1 MSHNINQIQYLIGQ
15 FNSLINAFGQKPEQV
30 KYFKE
35 QSQGIVNLGQL
46 QQNDLDFVYKV
57 LGIQNTSN
65 VKWSITMPKL
75 QKFIEAMNYMVSCD
89 TDTQR
94 QRCLMQLLR
103 DKKIENTVADLV
115 DELYNNRLFGGNFDI
130 NSLKS
135 NKFGTFGIVNASS
148 QIKKSKNNQTK
159 QHNKKISINT
169 NSKESLVNIL
179 VDAKIEAISNNRSI
193 INSIAYS
200 LDSVGLGVIAFVL
213 LDDAK
218 NYRKIHIKNYEAAC
232 SCDPRY
238 YDISI
243 KDLLELSIKYTD
255 TYKLNLLKAIER
267 KEFYINEH
275 IESFGE
281 SFALK
286 QSTENWLRLN
296 TRELKFVIEI
306 LLDASKKIN
315 QSSN

>member
-1 MSHNINQIQYLIGQ
+1 
-15 FNSLINAFGQKPEQV
+15 
-30 KYFKE
+30 
-35 QSQGIVNLGQL
+35 
-46 QQNDLDFVYKV
+46 
-57 LGIQNTSN
+57 
-65 VKWSITMPKL
+65 
-75 QKFIEAMNYMVSCD
+75 
-89 TDTQR
+89 
-94 QRCLMQLLR
+94 MQLLR

-115 DELYNNRLFGGNFDI
+115 DELYNNRLLGGNFDI

-159 QHNKKISINT
+159 EHNKKISINT

-179 VDAKIEAISNNRSI
+179 VDAKIEAISNNRYI

-218 NYRKIHIKNYEAAC
+218 NDRKIHIKNYEAAY
-232 SCDPRY
+232 SCDLRY

-243 KDLLELSIKYTD
+243 KDLLELSFKYPD

-296 TRELKFVIEI
+296 TIELKFVIEI

-315 QSSN
+315 QSSK